1 MYIRQ
6 GLEMALLA
14 NDVCG
19 SPVPF
24 QMTFPWTFFDGKLFH
39 SKLIR
44 ATQARNLVELCD
56 GRVDMAYQIE
66 RIRNVIMMSGV
77 PPGSKFPAKFQN
89 HPSGFK
95 FNQQPKSH
103 KLWTPKK
110 KTNPK
115 QKDKV
120 RSTIVL
126 HFYSKF
132 TYIYMLFH
140 IIINYHYK

>member
-1 MYIRQ
+1 MGTTYVYIFQ

-110 KTNPK
+110 KTNQK

-120 RSTIVL
+120 RSTNVL
-126 HFYSKF
+126 NFLSKF
-132 TYIYMLFH
+132 MH
-140 IIINYHYK
+140 ICDYFA

>member
-1 MYIRQ
+1 
-6 GLEMALLA
+6 
-14 NDVCG
+14 
-19 SPVPF
+19 
-24 QMTFPWTFFDGKLFH
+24 
-39 SKLIR
+39 
-44 ATQARNLVELCD
+44 
-56 GRVDMAYQIE
+56 MAYQIE

-115 QKDKV
+115 QKDK
-120 RSTIVL
+120 TKKNEPEKNGEENFTKDAEIVVEKVETL
-126 HFYSKF
+126 
-132 TYIYMLFH
+132 TA
-140 IIINYHYK
+140 

>member
-1 MYIRQ
+1 MYNFGYIFQ

-66 RIRNVIMMSGV
+66 RIRNVIMMSSS
-77 PPGSKFPAKFQN
+77 GSNFPAKFQN
-89 HPSGFK
+89 PSGFK
-95 FNQQPKSH
+95 FNQPKSH

-115 QKDKV
+115 HKDKV
-120 RSTIVL
+120 RTKIS
-126 HFYSKF
+126 
-132 TYIYMLFH
+132 
-140 IIINYHYK
+140 